1 MKMHF
6 QKYQIQNQDIFVK
19 LKPCFDHIKVFLH
32 LFYSGFDIYV
42 SARSPLYTHISA
54 TLNGITT
61 IRAFGLKDKI
71 LGEFFTCLDYQVEAY
86 LTYLLCSRW
95 FGFRLDCLAL
105 VFQSFAFFAPVVA
118 AEFIGKS

>member
-1 MKMHF
+1 MF
-6 QKYQIQNQDIFVK
+6 PY
-19 LKPCFDHIKVFLH
+19 LC
-32 LFYSGFDIYV
+32 YSGFDIFV

-71 LGEFFTCLDYQVEAY
+71 LSEFITCLDYQVEAY

-95 FGFRLDCLAL
+95 FGFRLDFLAL
-105 VFQSFAFFAPVVA
+105 VFQLFALFAPVVA